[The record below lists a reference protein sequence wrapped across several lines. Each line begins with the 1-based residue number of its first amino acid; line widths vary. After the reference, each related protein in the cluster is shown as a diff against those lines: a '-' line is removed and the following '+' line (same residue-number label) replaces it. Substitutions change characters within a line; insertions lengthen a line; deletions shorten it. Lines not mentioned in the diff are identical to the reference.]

1 MPIFNNIFKLF
12 AVIAWAIYQTL
23 TWPVDWVLNSRFL
36 RVIWLRF
43 IVGKC
48 LNSRLGKKIGIA
60 NAFPGENVV
69 QWLHNKTPGLV
80 AALKKDSLKK
90 KYDPTW
96 EINIIE
102 NKRLAYAEHFW
113 PKTETPTLYKQ
124 VPPDVARSI
133 VSDGRIIGT
142 DISVVNSLAGAALTP
157 DVVSASYKDA
167 VRDGARAAFFI
178 FGVLVFAIWIIVA
191 NSTSEQNKISAN
203 AAYGMQ
209 SEAMSSQLS
218 QADVVEKYQ
227 DIFTMPQYDSVVKA
241 VNEKSDAAAKRGAA
255 VAKAVAVITVLI
267 SGLISGA
274 LLAVGALIVAVG
286 CGMLVWLG
294 SWRGRVFTILDEHL
308 NDFRRGEREA
318 LQRWRWRHEGR
329 RLDYQAYCSQ
339 VETVTDID
347 RSPTILL
354 GESLGVTEFRG
365 HLLGA
370 RPATPI
376 RMSIMDLMQHVEVYG
391 NTGEGKSRNVYK
403 PIVRQLLKLRA
414 EGYPIA
420 IYATDNKG
428 DVGKDVT
435 ALAKEAGIPDSE
447 IITIGTGPDDYRVD
461 LLEGL
466 DPIEFTTVMQA
477 VAIQAGGG
485 SGDTFWPAMASD
497 IILQIM
503 IVLRAA
509 ELSMGGVMWG
519 VQNGRRLY
527 SILSIL
533 ETLTN
538 DALLDEAIGFVTDAV
553 ENITPPDFDAQKYGV
568 IYEHGEVDSD
578 GVQLIDTPYSR
589 VHAVANDGTLNR
601 ALSYINSRWKTMVD
615 ATKDGI
621 RANARN
627 SLRAFATVPEISRG
641 FADGEHEKLLPA
653 SELLGNRITIIN
665 ISNIEFGEGARFV
678 NILLKSLLYKQARL
692 AQKKD
697 PLSAV
702 RRDNYW
708 RNAKPGKEHSE
719 HFLTV
724 FLADE
729 FQSLVTA
736 DKSGSGMSDAEA
748 WNVLRS
754 TGIAGILISQSIAAY
769 AFAVGE
775 DATRNMRNNWLT
787 TICLRTSDVPTIDC
801 LKDLAGKAMRFK
813 VGRPNLIES
822 TVAARYEYGADP
834 DNMTPAIYSKE
845 AWTLKPSGR
854 IAWRFNN
861 FITGNEEDE
870 SRYHSANAQ
879 AGQAANSS
887 GAKSPM
893 DIEWRYADKHEASL
907 TDHNVSEEDTVRKE
921 DFILMGRGRAFV
933 YCQRGGG
940 TRVEFVKLES

>member
-1 MPIFNNIFKLF
+1 MSIFQATFDL
-12 AVIAWAIYQTL
+12 IAYVLWAIYQTL
-23 TWPVDWVLNSRFL
+23 TRPVDWVLDSRVL
-36 RVIWLRF
+36 RALWLKF

-48 LNSRLGKKIGIA
+48 LNSRLGAKFGLA
-60 NAFPGENVV
+60 NAFPGENVLP
-69 QWLHNKTPGLV
+69 WLHSKTPSLV
-80 AALKKDSLKK
+80 VALKKHAAKNE
-90 KYDPTW
+90 YDPTW
-96 EINIIE
+96 ECNILE

-113 PKTETPTLYKQ
+113 PRAKTPTLYKQ
-124 VPPDVARSI
+124 IPKDVTRSI

-157 DVVSASYKDA
+157 EVVNASYKDA
-167 VRDGARAAFFI
+167 VRDGAKAAFFI
-178 FGVLVFAIWIIVA
+178 FGAMLVAIWIIVSI
-191 NSTSEQNKISAN
+191 STEAQNRISTN
-203 AAYGMQ
+203 ASYGMRND
-209 SEAMSSQLS
+209 AMSSPLS
-218 QADVVEKYQ
+218 QADVVAKYQ
-227 DIFTMPQYDSVVKA
+227 DIFTVTEYESVVKA
-241 VNEKSDAAAKRGAA
+241 LAENAEAEAKRGAV
-255 VAKAVAVITVLI
+255 VAKTIAVMTVLI
-267 SGLISGA
+267 AGLINSS
-274 LLAVGALIVAVG
+274 LLAIGALIIAVG
-286 CGMLVWLG
+286 CGLLVWLG

-339 VETVTDID
+339 VETVTEID
-347 RSPTILL
+347 RSPIIQL
-354 GESLGVTEFRG
+354 GEALGVTEFRG

-376 RMSIMDLMQHVEVYG
+376 CMSIMDLMQHIEVYG

-403 PIVRQLLKLRA
+403 PIVRQLLKLRS

-420 IYATDNKG
+420 LYATDNKG

-447 IITIGTGPDDYRVD
+447 VITIGTGPDDYRVD
-461 LLEGL
+461 LLDGL
-466 DPIEFTTVMQA
+466 EPIEFTTVMQA
-477 VAIQAGGG
+477 VAVQAGGK
-485 SGDTFWPAMASD
+485 SGDTFWPSMASD

-553 ENITPPDFDAQKYGV
+553 ENVTPAGFDVEKYGV
-568 IYEHGEVDSD
+568 SYEPGEVDAD
-578 GVQLIDTPYSR
+578 GVQLVDTPYSR
-589 VHAVANDGTLNR
+589 VHAVASDGTLNR
-601 ALSYINSRWKTMVD
+601 ALSYINARWKTMVD

-627 SLRAFATVPEISRG
+627 SLRAFATIPEISRG

-653 SELLGNRITIIN
+653 SELHGNRITIIN

-692 AQKKD
+692 AQKRD

-708 RNAKPGKEHSE
+708 RNAKPGKEFDE

-729 FQSLVTA
+729 FQSLVTS
-736 DKSGSGMSDAEA
+736 DRSGTGMSDAEA

-754 TGIAGILISQSIAAY
+754 AGVAGILISQSIAAY

-775 DATRNMRNNWLT
+775 EATRNMRNNWLT
-787 TICLRTSDVPTIDC
+787 TICLRTSDAPTIDC
-801 LKDLAGKAMRFK
+801 LKDLAGKSMRFK
-813 VGRPNLIES
+813 AGRPNLIES
-822 TVAARYEYGADP
+822 AVAARYEYNADP
-834 DNMTPAIYSKE
+834 DNMCPAMYSKDVRK
-845 AWTLKPSGR
+845 LRLSSR
-854 IAWRFNN
+854 IAWAFDD
-861 FITGNEEDE
+861 FLTGNEEIE
-870 SRYHSANAQ
+870 GNYLQS
-879 AGQAANSS
+879 NSQS
-887 GAKSPM
+887 GPNSVGAKSPI

-921 DFILMGRGRAFV
+921 DFVLMGRGRAFV
-933 YCQRGGG
+933 FCQRGGG